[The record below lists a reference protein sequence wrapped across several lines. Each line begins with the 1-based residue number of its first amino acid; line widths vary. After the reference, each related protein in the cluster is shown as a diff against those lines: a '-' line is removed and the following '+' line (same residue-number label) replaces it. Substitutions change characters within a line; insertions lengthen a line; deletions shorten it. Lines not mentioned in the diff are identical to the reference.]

1 MSPTQEIV
9 LAVGIAFFETFLY
22 QGVYLMWPQG
32 RWWGALFI
40 TIGVSGLMFLPV
52 ALIPQYRVYV
62 LSDLA
67 KISIRG
73 WYAIP
78 VLAIVSLISVGLRA
92 IADARLFRELNSLA
106 NATDKFRN
114 DPDGT
119 HIYRGPV
126 APGGAQWV
134 RYRNDYVQRYGRTA
148 ARLLKGT
155 SYGTSLDYVLRPASF
170 HDLKIAT
177 VLLRAYGNS
186 LSQDRTWRW
195 LKTLGRDIGLGAS
208 VFLVA
213 WFLAVMFQSVPIAD
227 PREIPADQIMAFK
240 AALPPFNSDEVV
252 EVECFRQVDPSS
264 CQIAQE
270 YYNLFADH
278 WGVKPMAANCVTAN
292 PKHLT

>member
-92 IADARLFRELNSLA
+92 IADARLFRELNSLRMRPISFA
-106 NATDKFRN
+106 MTPTVRIYIGVPWLRGVRN
-114 DPDGT
+114 GC
-119 HIYRGPV
+119 
-126 APGGAQWV
+126 A
-134 RYRNDYVQRYGRTA
+134 
-148 ARLLKGT
+148 
-155 SYGTSLDYVLRPASF
+155 
-170 HDLKIAT
+170 
-177 VLLRAYGNS
+177 
-186 LSQDRTWRW
+186 
-195 LKTLGRDIGLGAS
+195 IG
-208 VFLVA
+208 
-213 WFLAVMFQSVPIAD
+213 M
-227 PREIPADQIMAFK
+227 IMS
-240 AALPPFNSDEVV
+240 N
-252 EVECFRQVDPSS
+252 
-264 CQIAQE
+264 
-270 YYNLFADH
+270 
-278 WGVKPMAANCVTAN
+278 VTAGRR
-292 PKHLT
+292 HAY